1 MLGMFA
7 VSKAGHD
14 KGRMYLVIRDEGDT
28 VYLADGKI
36 KTLENPKRKKKK
48 HLQIIKKDI
57 DQVLMQKLINEQK
70 LYNEEI
76 KHAIKIRANNVS
88 YTQLTLTT
96 ILLV

>member
-14 KGRMYLVIRDEGDT
+14 KGRMYLAIRDEGDA

-36 KTLENPKRKKKK
+36 RTLENPKRKKKK
-48 HLQIIKKDI
+48 HLQVIKRDI

-76 KHAIKIRANNVS
+76 KHAIKIRANKEVT
-88 YTQLTLTT
+88 Y
-96 ILLV
+96 VEG

>member
-36 KTLENPKRKKKK
+36 RTLENPKRKKKK

-76 KHAIKIRANNVS
+76 KHAIKIRTNKEVT
-88 YTQLTLTT
+88 Y
-96 ILLV
+96 VEG

>member
-14 KGRMYLVIRDEGDT
+14 KGRMYLVIRDKGDA

-36 KTLENPKRKKKK
+36 RTLENPKRKKKK
-48 HLQIIKKDI
+48 HLQVIKRDI

-76 KHAIKIRANNVS
+76 KHAIKIRANKEVT
-88 YTQLTLTT
+88 Y
-96 ILLV
+96 VEG

>member
-14 KGRMYLVIRDEGDT
+14 KGRMYLVIGDEGDA

-36 KTLENPKRKKKK
+36 RTLENPKRKKKK
-48 HLQIIKKDI
+48 HLQVIKKDI

-76 KHAIKIRANNVS
+76 KHAIKIRANKEVT
-88 YTQLTLTT
+88 Y
-96 ILLV
+96 VEG

>member
-76 KHAIKIRANNVS
+76 KHAIKIRANKEVT
-88 YTQLTLTT
+88 Y
-96 ILLV
+96 VEG

>member
-14 KGRMYLVIRDEGDT
+14 KGRMYLVIMDEGDA

-36 KTLENPKRKKKK
+36 RTLENPKRKKKK
-48 HLQIIKKDI
+48 HLQVIKRDI

-76 KHAIKIRANNVS
+76 KHAIKIRANKEVT
-88 YTQLTLTT
+88 Y
-96 ILLV
+96 VEG

>member
-14 KGRMYLVIRDEGDT
+14 KGRMYLVIRDECDA

-36 KTLENPKRKKKK
+36 RTLENPKRKKKK
-48 HLQIIKKDI
+48 HLQVIKRDI

-76 KHAIKIRANNVS
+76 KHAIKIRANKEVT
-88 YTQLTLTT
+88 Y
-96 ILLV
+96 VEG

>member
-14 KGRMYLVIRDEGDT
+14 KGRMYLVIRDECDE
-28 VYLADGKI
+28 VYLAAGKI
-36 KTLENPKRKKKK
+36 RTLENPKRKKKK
-48 HLQIIKKDI
+48 HLQVIKRDI

-76 KHAIKIRANNVS
+76 KHAIKIRANKEVT
-88 YTQLTLTT
+88 Y
-96 ILLV
+96 VEG